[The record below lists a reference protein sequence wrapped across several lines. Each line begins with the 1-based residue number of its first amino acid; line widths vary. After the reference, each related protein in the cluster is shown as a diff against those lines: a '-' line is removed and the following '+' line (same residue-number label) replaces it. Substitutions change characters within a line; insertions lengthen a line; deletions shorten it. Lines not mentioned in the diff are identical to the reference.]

1 LSFPYYKDVFMII
14 SKHSKARFADEK
26 KDFIAKRRNA
36 LKSNNDREY
45 KEIVKEM
52 IQKEESTFG
61 DLLTE
66 AMEHIG
72 MSEQEFMQMHQM
84 YMSNPQTQ

>member
-1 LSFPYYKDVFMII
+1 MII
-14 SKHSKARFADEK
+14 SKHSKQKFSDEK
-26 KDFIAKRRNA
+26 KEFITRRRKA
-36 LKSNNDREY
+36 LKDGNDREY

-66 AMEHIG
+66 AMDHIG
-72 MSEQEFMQMHQM
+72 MSE
-84 YMSNPQTQ
+84 